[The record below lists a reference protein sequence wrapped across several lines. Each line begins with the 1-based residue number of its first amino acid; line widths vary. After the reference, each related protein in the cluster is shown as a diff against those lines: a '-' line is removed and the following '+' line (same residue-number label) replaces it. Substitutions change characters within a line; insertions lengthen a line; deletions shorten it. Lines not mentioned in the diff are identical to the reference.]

1 MLLKIFHLLPAGLT
15 FFTDTCYSLI
25 SHITLKGEWLSHL
38 IRQMSWHTSI
48 NMIKIACSVCVM
60 YLCFVVMAGHSGSS
74 EVNKSMSFDKHV
86 SHPHAHVLPGAVW
99 FIRVNIT
106 GVWKPLM
113 RPNPFTGLLTNTPH
127 TETRIN
133 HPLFHTWKYPTC
145 ICCVSHWDQSLFLFP
160 TESRLAP
167 GYSLTCGTLLVFFF
181 LSHTVFFSFSKSPHH
196 CHYFSRDLIKT
207 TFTRLQSSHDS
218 LLPLCSLSNEVSELC
233 MVACW

>member
-1 MLLKIFHLLPAGLT
+1 MIIPLDQANELT
-15 FFTDTCYSLI
+15 
-25 SHITLKGEWLSHL
+25 HIHKYVYAVLGCGG
-38 IRQMSWHTSI
+38 RV
-48 NMIKIACSVCVM
+48 IKIACSVCVM
-60 YLCFVVMAGHSGSS
+60 YLCFVLMPGRSGSS

-99 FIRVNIT
+99 FIRVNVT

-127 TETRIN
+127 TQTRIN
-133 HPLFHTWKYPTC
+133 HPLFQTWKYPTC
-145 ICCVSHWDQSLFLFP
+145 ICWVSHWDQSLCGDIVFVPNWITPGTWLF
-160 TESRLAP
+160 
-167 GYSLTCGTLLVFFF
+167 YHMLVFFKSRCF
-181 LSHTVFFSFSKSPHH
+181 GFFSFSKSPHH

-218 LLPLCSLSNEVSELC
+218 LPPLCSLSNEAGELC